1 MEVIIVTLF
10 DVIFSGNDTV
20 YDLTVKAVDD
30 AIAANGADKAV
41 SFPHTAYSLPC
52 YYGVTGTKITNLGD
66 MKNALDVVKSLMTRD
81 QKLNDAFM
89 SGVATAL
96 CAEFI
101 EALRLCY
108 FPGKRRGYILQS
120 RPLSQDW
127 DRAGGVG

>member
-1 MEVIIVTLF
+1 MTLF

-66 MKNALDVVKSLMTRD
+66 MKNALDVVKSLIMMFSFLKIRIFPCPP
-81 QKLNDAFM
+81 QPESAP
-89 SGVATAL
+89 
-96 CAEFI
+96 
-101 EALRLCY
+101 
-108 FPGKRRGYILQS
+108 PGKT
-120 RPLSQDW
+120 
-127 DRAGGVG
+127 

>member
-1 MEVIIVTLF
+1 MTLF

-81 QKLNDAFM
+81 QKLNDSSNSFLN
-89 SGVATAL
+89 SSKTKTSVST
-96 CAEFI
+96 
-101 EALRLCY
+101 EACSSIV
-108 FPGKRRGYILQS
+108 PS
-120 RPLSQDW
+120 
-127 DRAGGVG
+127 